1 MADWEIEAEEP
12 ATAGDWEIEA
22 EAPSRQRSR
31 LYEQHQAALDA
42 PHHRGGHGFS
52 ATDPRRVDV
61 DDAELARRERMRPM
75 TVEQL
80 GRDLSSTVQQAEA
93 LGRGAKLF
101 ADATGYRHARTILGQ
116 FDLIDAGQPLTLNR
130 SPGSAVNASP
140 AHTWARTYEG
150 ASPAGRAALR
160 LRLTEQMAGDRELV
174 NTGAQMITELRE
186 QAAKKTGTMPEGTDI
201 TSPTELAR
209 WFVRNG
215 LANSG
220 PMAISMASAVL
231 GVPGFAAASGTM
243 ALGDLMGDAVEHTQN
258 LAPER
263 FTNPDRRDAA
273 AQALPDLRAE
283 RLADATPSVGA
294 AAVPYML
301 ADKMGYEGRLM
312 KSMIGPAATSAG
324 QAIKRTV
331 KETAL
336 GTPNEM
342 IGEGAQKVVSI
353 ATQKERGES
362 PSDWTPEDVH
372 AIVNEA
378 LAGATGGPV
387 AVAARAP
394 VEAARVA
401 MENSRLRQRAEQGD
415 VAAAVELALR
425 DRAQRQRTEQN
436 TSTGVPVTS
445 TGVPVDNPVDNPVA
459 AQDQVGPPSVGAG
472 ATQPTPAAAPTALA
486 APSILDRMG
495 VTRVDGSQEDFG
507 ALADEIAGL
516 EAARRRIEA
525 APAETPPEASI
536 IPQPQAPSDASPTN
550 PDASATGV
558 RAGTVGGEPGASA
571 GDARSPGASPGPVGL
586 RQPAAP
592 AQSGGDDSGTQRL
605 AGEGVQTD
613 AVVDTWTGRKGRGF
627 ATEAEATLALPRRQK
642 ESPDLDWSPEPLAD
656 TGRWQLVGRAR
667 PAPQAQAID
676 TAAPRTPAPNTRS
689 EQTSSPAPTVAVQS
703 DAEPLVTRVTS
714 GSPNEV
720 APPQATGGEATVVPG
735 AAPPAQPA
743 PVSQPSAPL
752 SSVQAP
758 QWGQRTEARGMARHP
773 TTVMGSAMLADVS
786 RAVGG
791 LDPAWLSEISTRSE
805 TQRVG
810 RDGRPVIQWRNPMIP
825 GVGKLFRPG
834 GTQDL
839 QLLAET
845 LEERGYL
852 PPGSVARDAK
862 EAGEQ
867 AKEMIRAALNREE
880 VKTREQVEREE
891 VAAADA
897 EREAYYAELDAEDA
911 REAEAER
918 QAIIASNAIDAQR
931 LDATPDE
938 DVPWGMGANIL
949 TGAAAMR
956 AMWFTEQEIADAQ
969 RTEAL
974 HEGRTGGQA
983 RQDGPE
989 GPRPPAGTG
998 SATAQPEG
1006 SATQEGLTLEA
1017 QTPEDLRAKA
1027 AREQSAEQ
1035 AERARKTTVEA
1046 RLRKDA
1052 EDRDNRARADATV
1065 DDFELGQSAEQQ
1077 MSGMGDL
1084 FAQDSAPAYGE
1095 FDGTQIEQQ
1104 VRVAETGEVATMRMD
1119 AGPALR
1125 DADSRVDTMRRLV
1138 ECLAR

>member
-52 ATDPRRVDV
+52 ATDPRRLDV
-61 DDAELARRERMRPM
+61 DDAERARQERMRPM
-75 TVEQL
+75 TMEQL
-80 GRDLSSTVQQAEA
+80 GRDLSSTVQATEA

-101 ADATGYRHARTILGQ
+101 ADASSFRHARSVLEQ
-116 FDLIDAGQPLTLNR
+116 FDLIDAGRMPTTADGSGKLQASEPWVR
-130 SPGSAVNASP
+130 SYDAAP
-140 AHTWARTYEG
+140 AD
-150 ASPAGRAALR
+150 GRADLR
-160 LRLTEQMAGDRELV
+160 RRLIERMANDREV
-174 NTGAQMITELRE
+174 INAGAQAITDLRE

-273 AQALPDLRAE
+273 AQALPGLRAE

-301 ADKMGYEGRLM
+301 ADKLGYEGRLM

-342 IGEGAQKVVSI
+342 IGEGAQKAVSV

-445 TGVPVDNPVDNPVA
+445 TGVPVDNPVDSPGA
-459 AQDQVGPPSVGAG
+459 AQDQGGGTPSVGAG
-472 ATQPTPAAAPTALA
+472 GTQPTPAAAPTALA

-689 EQTSSPAPTVAVQS
+689 EQTSSPAQTVAVQS

-791 LDPAWLSEISTRSE
+791 LDPAWLSEISTRVE

-956 AMWFTEQEIADAQ
+956 AMGFTEQEIADAQ

-989 GPRPPAGTG
+989 GPRPPPGVG
-998 SATAQPEG
+998 STTAQPDG
-1006 SATQEGLTLEA
+1006 ATTQEGLTLEA

-1035 AERARKTTVEA
+1035 AERARKVAVEA

-1052 EDRDNRARADATV
+1052 ADRDNRARADATL
-1065 DDFELGQSAEQQ
+1065 DHFELGQSAEQQ

-1084 FAQDSAPAYGE
+1084 FAQESRPSHSE
-1095 FDGTQIEQQ
+1095 FDGTQVEQQ
-1104 VRVAETGEVATMRMD
+1104 VRMADTGEVATLRMD

-1125 DADSRVDTMRRLV
+1125 DADSRVDTLRKLV

>member
-12 ATAGDWEIEA
+12 ATADWEIEA

-101 ADATGYRHARTILGQ
+101 ADASSFRHARSVLEQ
-116 FDLIDAGQPLTLNR
+116 FDLIDAGRMPTTADGSGKLQASEPWVR
-130 SPGSAVNASP
+130 SYEAAP
-140 AHTWARTYEG
+140 AD
-150 ASPAGRAALR
+150 GRADLR
-160 LRLTEQMAGDRELV
+160 RRLIERMANDREV
-174 NTGAQMITELRE
+174 INAGAQAITELRE
-186 QAAKKTGTMPEGTDI
+186 QAAKKTGTMPQGTDI
-201 TSPTELAR
+201 GSPTDLAR

-220 PMAISMASAVL
+220 PMAVSMASAVL
-231 GVPGFAAASGTM
+231 GVPGFVAASGTM

-301 ADKMGYEGRLM
+301 ADKLGYEGRLM

-445 TGVPVDNPVDNPVA
+445 TGVPVDNPVDSPGA
-459 AQDQVGPPSVGAG
+459 AQDQGGGTPSVGAG
-472 ATQPTPAAAPTALA
+472 GTQPTPAAAPTALA
-486 APSILDRMG
+486 APSILDRIG
-495 VTRVDGSQEDFG
+495 VTRVDGSQDDFG
-507 ALADEIAGL
+507 ALADEIAEL
-516 EAARRRIEA
+516 EAARGIDVGQADAPTEA
-525 APAETPPEASI
+525 PTTT
-536 IPQPQAPSDASPTN
+536 QPRARGDDSPTN
-550 PDASATGV
+550 PDASAAGV
-558 RAGTVGGEPGASA
+558 RAGAVSGDLGAGT
-571 GDARSPGASPGPVGL
+571 GDARGPGAVPGSAG
-586 RQPAAP
+586 RTQPATP
-592 AQSGGDDSGTQRL
+592 AQPDSDDSGTQRL
-605 AGEGVQTD
+605 AGDGVQAD
-613 AVVDTWTGRKGRGF
+613 AIVDTWTGRKGRGF

-656 TGRWQLVGRAR
+656 SGRWQLVGRTRAT
-667 PAPQAQAID
+667 PTVQPDD
-676 TAAPRTPAPNTRS
+676 TAAAPPTPAPDTRS
-689 EQTSSPAPTVAVQS
+689 APAESLTPPPADQAPA
-703 DAEPLVTRVTS
+703 DARVTRVTR
-714 GSPNEV
+714 GNPDEAAQQPV
-720 APPQATGGEATVVPG
+720 ASDATSAPG
-735 AAPPAQPA
+735 PVQPGRVTNGAQQSAAP
-743 PVSQPSAPL
+743 

-867 AKEMIRAALNREE
+867 AKAMIRAALNREE

-918 QAIIASNAIDAQR
+918 QAIIAANAIDAER

-938 DVPWGMGANIL
+938 DIPWGMGASTL

-956 AMWFTEQEIADAQ
+956 AMGFTEQEIADAQ

-989 GPRPPAGTG
+989 GPRPPTGAGST
-998 SATAQPEG
+998 TAQPDG
-1006 SATQEGLTLEA
+1006 ATTQEGLTLEA

-1084 FAQDSAPAYGE
+1084 FAEDSAPAYGE